1 MQFKIT
7 HTMADIIQLL
17 PDHVANQI
25 AAGEVVQ
32 RPASVVKEL
41 MENAID
47 ADATDITL
55 IIKDAGKTLVQVIDN
70 GKGMSTTD
78 ARRCFERHATSKIQ
92 VATDLFN
99 LHTKGFRGEALASIA
114 AVAFVE
120 LKTKQAHND
129 IGELVEVEGNTVLQ
143 QTPVACANGTSISVK
158 NLFYNIPARRNFLK
172 SDNVEYNHIVE
183 EFTRVGLTH
192 PEIGFKLYNN
202 NTLVFQLNKGSFKQ
216 RICNLFGSN
225 YDERMVPITEKTSV
239 VVIDGYVGKPEFA
252 RKTRGEQYFFV
263 NNRFIKSA
271 YFNHAVLDAYKQL
284 IPADAHVS
292 YFINLHVDPA
302 RIDVNIHPTKTEIKF
317 EDERI
322 IYSYIQAAA
331 RLSVGQY
338 NLAPSLDFDVE
349 NSFAID
355 FNAAK
360 GEIKVPTITVN
371 PNYNPFDASTHKG
384 TSIQQPA
391 FKLNKPSTQNW
402 QQMYDVLDSKNPQE
416 YNAQHQLFAI
426 DAKDINTKECVQLY
440 SKYILLHTPKTAYI
454 IDQHLAHHR
463 VLYEQLMASI
473 KNNEVAIQKSLF
485 PQQIQLSPTDY
496 ALVLQLMA
504 DFKLIGFELEDF
516 GNNTVVL
523 NGLPIFTD
531 SSKVIATFEHI
542 LDTIKQSESNSSQV
556 HLELLTTATAASLAI
571 KSGRYLSPEEMDAL
585 LIDWLQCANK
595 TYAPNGKRIITEL
608 SQLEIEQKLK

>member
-1 MQFKIT
+1 MP
-7 HTMADIIQLL
+7 DIIQLL

-47 ADATDITL
+47 AAATEITL

-78 ARRCFERHATSKIQ
+78 ARRCFERHATSKIK

-120 LKTKQAHND
+120 LKTKQAHAEL
-129 IGELVEVEGNTVLQ
+129 GELIEIEGNTILQ
-143 QTPVACANGTSISVK
+143 QTPTTCANGTSISVK

-192 PEIGFKLYNN
+192 PEIAFKLYNN
-202 NTLVFQLNKGSFKQ
+202 NTLVFQLNKGNFKQ
-216 RICNLFGSN
+216 RICSLFGSN
-225 YDERMVPITEKTSV
+225 YDERMVPITEKTSI

-263 NNRFIKSA
+263 NDRFIKSTF
-271 YFNHAVLDAYKQL
+271 FNHAITDAYKQL

-292 YFINLHVDPA
+292 YFINLRVDPA

-322 IYSYIQAAA
+322 IYTYIKAAA

-355 FNAAK
+355 FNAPK
-360 GEIKVPTITVN
+360 GEIKVPTITIN

-384 TSIQQPA
+384 ATIQQPA
-391 FKLNKPSTQNW
+391 FKLNKPHTQNW
-402 QQMYDVLDSKNPQE
+402 QQMYDVLDQKTVEQHNP
-416 YNAQHQLFAI
+416 QHQLFAL
-426 DAKDINTKECVQLY
+426 DVADINTKQCVQLY
-440 SKYILLHTPKTAYI
+440 NKYILLHTSQCAYI

-473 KNNEVAIQKSLF
+473 KNNEIGIQKSLF
-485 PQQIQLSPTDY
+485 PQQLQLSPTDY
-496 ALVLQLMA
+496 ALVLQLMP
-504 DFKLIGFELEDF
+504 DFKTIGFELEDF
-516 GNNTVVL
+516 GNNTIVL
-523 NGLPIFTD
+523 NGLPVFTD
-531 SSKVIATFEHI
+531 GNKVVAIFEQI
-542 LDTIKQSESNSSQV
+542 VDTIKQSESNHTQI
-556 HLELLTTATAASLAI
+556 HLEMLTNATAASLAI
-571 KSGRYLSPEEMDAL
+571 KAGRPMNTEEIDGL
-585 LIDWLQCANK
+585 LTDWLQCTNK
-595 TYAPNGKRIITEL
+595 SYAPNGKRIITDLLQTEL
-608 SQLEIEQKLK
+608 EQKLK

>member
-1 MQFKIT
+1 MP
-7 HTMADIIQLL
+7 DIIQLL
-17 PDHVANQI
+17 PDNVANQI

-47 ADATDITL
+47 AAATEITL

-78 ARRCFERHATSKIQ
+78 ARRCFERHATSKIK

-120 LKTKQAHND
+120 LKTKQEHAEL
-129 IGELVEVEGNTVLQ
+129 GELIEIEGNTILQ
-143 QTPVACANGTSISVK
+143 QTPTACVNGTSISVK

-192 PEIGFKLYNN
+192 PEIAFKLYNN
-202 NTLVFQLNKGSFKQ
+202 NTLVFQLNKGNFKQ
-216 RICNLFGSN
+216 RICSLFGSN
-225 YDERMVPITEKTSV
+225 YDERMVPITERTSV

-263 NNRFIKSA
+263 NDRFIKSTF
-271 YFNHAVLDAYKQL
+271 FNHAIADAYKQL

-292 YFINLHVDPA
+292 YFINLRVDPA

-322 IYSYIQAAA
+322 IYTYIKAAA

-355 FNAAK
+355 FNAPK
-360 GEIKVPTITVN
+360 GEIKVPTITIN
-371 PNYNPFDASTHKG
+371 PTYNPFDASTHKG
-384 TSIQQPA
+384 ATIQQPA
-391 FKLNKPSTQNW
+391 FKLNKPHTQNW
-402 QQMYDVLDSKNPQE
+402 QQMYDVLDQKTVEHHNP
-416 YNAQHQLFAI
+416 QHQLFAL
-426 DAKDINTKECVQLY
+426 DVADTNTKQCVQLY
-440 SKYILLHTPKTAYI
+440 NKYILLHTSQCAYI

-473 KNNEVAIQKSLF
+473 KNNEIGIQKSLF
-485 PQQIQLSPTDY
+485 PQQLQLSPTDY
-496 ALVLQLMA
+496 ALVLQLMP
-504 DFKLIGFELEDF
+504 DFKVIGFELEDF
-516 GNNTVVL
+516 GNNTIVL
-523 NGLPIFTD
+523 NGLPVFTD
-531 SSKVIATFEHI
+531 GNKVVTIFEQI
-542 LDTIKQSESNSSQV
+542 LDTIKQSESNHTQI
-556 HLELLTTATAASLAI
+556 HLEMLTNATAASLAI
-571 KSGRYLSPEEMDAL
+571 KAGRALSTEEIDGL
-585 LIDWLQCANK
+585 LTDWLQCTNK
-595 TYAPNGKRIITEL
+595 SYAPNGKRIITDL
-608 SQLEIEQKLK
+608 SQTELEQKLK